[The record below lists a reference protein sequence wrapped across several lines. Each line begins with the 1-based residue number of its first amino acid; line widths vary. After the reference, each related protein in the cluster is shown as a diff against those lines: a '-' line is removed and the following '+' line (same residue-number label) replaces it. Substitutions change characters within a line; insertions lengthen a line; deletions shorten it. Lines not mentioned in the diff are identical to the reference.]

1 MRAVAAFG
9 LICVLV
15 TGCPG
20 GEEEDTADLLLWEQA
35 FGRFDCTAAGRP
47 AFAFEVIRK
56 SMFGSDADWVDL
68 GTQAKATA
76 SVALTQ
82 LYLLGADG
90 KPFRNFEYTVEVS
103 EVLHHLTEWSITAN
117 GSAAYICFKR

>member
-1 MRAVAAFG
+1 MRPVAALV
-9 LICVLV
+9 LICLLV

-20 GEEEDTADLLLWEQA
+20 GEEDEPADLPLWEQA
-35 FGRFDCTAAGRP
+35 FGTFDCTATGRP
-47 AFAFEVIRK
+47 TFAFEVIRK
-56 SMFGSDADWVDL
+56 STFGSDADWVDL

-82 LYLLGADG
+82 LYLLGADS

-103 EVLHHLTEWSITAN
+103 EVLHHLTEWSLTAN
-117 GSAAYICFKR
+117 GSAPYTCFKR